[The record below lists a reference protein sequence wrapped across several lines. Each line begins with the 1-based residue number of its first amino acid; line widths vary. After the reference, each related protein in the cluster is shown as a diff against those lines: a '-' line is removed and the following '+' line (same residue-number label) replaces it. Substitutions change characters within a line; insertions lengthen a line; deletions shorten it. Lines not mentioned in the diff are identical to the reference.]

1 MTGADVGVS
10 IAGIRIALHGSDPVL
25 ESLKAPRY
33 SDFICSAGDADI
45 RLSIFDE
52 PVDYRESDLPGN
64 SQVFDSGTVWSL
76 YKTQSHMH
84 ILLRSPGHGGAPY
97 RMATFDRDL
106 TRGEIVTFRG
116 PGTEFP
122 PEEHDPLEFPLSE
135 VLMVCLLARGRGV
148 MVHACGLDDLGR
160 GLLFPGNST
169 DGKSTMAGLWK
180 GSARILNDDRIILRE
195 SEGAIRMYG
204 TPWHG
209 DMSDVSAEGTGL
221 SSVYFLFHG
230 SSNSVRSVS
239 GAKAISML
247 LRRSFLP
254 LWSRT
259 GMEYSMDFLHSV
271 AEQVPFHEL
280 DFVPDAGIVDFLKC
294 GS

>member
-1 MTGADVGVS
+1 MAGTDVAVS

-33 SDFICSAGDADI
+33 SDFICSADDADI
-45 RLSIFDE
+45 RLSILDE
-52 PVDYRESDLPGN
+52 PVDYRESDLPGD
-64 SQVFDSGTVWSL
+64 SQIFDSGTVWSL
-76 YKTQSHMH
+76 YKTQNHMH
-84 ILLRSPGHGGAPY
+84 ILLRSPAHGGAPY

-106 TRGEIVTFRG
+106 ARGEIVTFKG
-116 PGTEFP
+116 PGAELP

-135 VLMVCLLARGRGV
+135 VFMVCLLAQGRGV
-148 MVHACGLDDLGR
+148 MVHACGLEHEQR

-180 GSARILNDDRIILRE
+180 DSARILNDDRIILRE
-195 SEGAIRMYG
+195 IEGAVRMYG

-230 SSNSVRSVS
+230 SSNTVRSVS
-239 GAKAISML
+239 GATAVSML
-247 LRRSFLP
+247 LKRSFLP

-259 GMEYSMDFLHSV
+259 GMEYIMGFLRRV

-294 GS
+294 RS